1 MSAREQ
7 RRLLRVL
14 ERLDTTTPVLPGKQ
28 PLHTAP
34 LIDQLLEKFLS
45 INTELSPEGVGE
57 APSRTEKNE
66 RCTSEKGIPLKSS
79 EDSEQSYSQSFTHNV
94 KLSILSNWGHAG
106 KLTLQIQNQ
115 NKLLPG
121 RLLW

>member
-14 ERLDTTTPVLPGKQ
+14 ERLDTTTPVLPGN
-28 PLHTAP
+28 PCTLHFY
-34 LIDQLLEKFLS
+34 LITSETFLS

-57 APSRTEKNE
+57 ALSRTEKNE
-66 RCTSEKGIPLKSS
+66 RHTSEERVPLKSS

-94 KLSILSNWGHAG
+94 NLSILSNWGHAG

-115 NKLLPG
+115 NPL
-121 RLLW
+121 